1 MSLPVA
7 NLTDKLI
14 TSCRDEKT
22 KTILKNAKN
31 VGIYLGPDRRGID
44 YSIILMLGMLY
55 FSDESMVLR
64 TVIRIP
70 SNVDGEDTWPIPHS
84 ISEYQVPIFRLLGL
98 GYIDKEDFLEACLS
112 IHRLKLPRDCTR
124 IICSYLTPNLNNLM
138 LVPDVFDHK
147 SGLTLRQ
154 VKSRS
159 QIYRSD
165 DNENVLLGTTLRRRV
180 NIASFEEYSKIT
192 TTGSYLGSYGGF
204 SIYNTHGNCGFD
216 IERLNPEIHKENIYD
231 PEPDSDS
238 ESDYS
243 YDYFDPYGDV
253 NSNDYNSDNS
263 DGWFSD

>member
-14 TSCRDEKT
+14 TSCIDDKT

-31 VGIYLGPDRRGID
+31 IGAYFLPDRESRN

-70 SNVDGEDTWPIPHS
+70 SNVDGEDKWPLPHS
-84 ISEYQVPIFRLLGL
+84 ISEYEVPIFWDLGL

-138 LVPDVFDHK
+138 LVPDVFNHK

-159 QIYRSD
+159 QIIRSD
-165 DNENVLLGTTLRRRV
+165 LDALLGTTLRRRV
-180 NIASFEEYSKIT
+180 NIASFKEYSKIT

-216 IERLNPEIHKENIYD
+216 VERLNPEIHKENIYD
-231 PEPDSDS
+231 PDSDSDS

-243 YDYFDPYGDV
+243 YD
-253 NSNDYNSDNS
+253 DYDFYYENNPPSDYYSES
-263 DGWFSD
+263 DSD

>member
-31 VGIYLGPDRRGID
+31 IGAYFFPDRESSD
-44 YSIILMLGMLY
+44 YSINLMLGMLY

-64 TVIRIP
+64 TVTRIP
-70 SNVDGEDTWPIPHS
+70 SNVNGEDKWPLSHS
-84 ISEYQVPIFRLLGL
+84 ISDYQVPIFWDLGL

-112 IHRLKLPRDCTR
+112 IHRLRLPRDCTR

-147 SGLTLRQ
+147 SGLTLRK
-154 VKSRS
+154 VKRLS
-159 QIYRSD
+159 QIIRSD
-165 DNENVLLGTTLRRRV
+165 LDALLETTLRRRV

-216 IERLNPEIHKENIYD
+216 VERLNPEIHKENIYD
-231 PEPDSDS
+231 PDSDSDS

-243 YDYFDPYGDV
+243 YD
-253 NSNDYNSDNS
+253 DYDFYYENNPPSDYYSES
-263 DGWFSD
+263 DSD

>member
-14 TSCRDEKT
+14 TSCRDDKT

-31 VGIYLGPDRRGID
+31 IGAYFLPDRESRN

-70 SNVDGEDTWPIPHS
+70 SNVDGEDKWPLPHS
-84 ISEYQVPIFRLLGL
+84 ISEYEVPIFWDLGL

-138 LVPDVFDHK
+138 LVPDVFNHK

-159 QIYRSD
+159 QIIRSD
-165 DNENVLLGTTLRRRV
+165 LDALFGTTLRRRV
-180 NIASFEEYSKIT
+180 NIASFKEYSKIT
-192 TTGSYLGSYGGF
+192 KTGSYLGSYGGF

-216 IERLNPEIHKENIYD
+216 VERLNPEIHKENIYD
-231 PEPDSDS
+231 PDSDSDS
-238 ESDYS
+238 ESDYG
-243 YDYFDPYGDV
+243 YD
-253 NSNDYNSDNS
+253 DYDFYYENNPPSDYYSES
-263 DGWFSD
+263 DSD

>member
-14 TSCRDEKT
+14 TSCRDDKT

-31 VGIYLGPDRRGID
+31 IGAYFLPDRESRN

-70 SNVDGEDTWPIPHS
+70 SNVDGEDKWPLPHS
-84 ISEYQVPIFRLLGL
+84 ISEYEVPIFWDLGL

-138 LVPDVFDHK
+138 LVPDVFNHK

-159 QIYRSD
+159 QIIRSD
-165 DNENVLLGTTLRRRV
+165 LDALFGTTLRRRV
-180 NIASFEEYSKIT
+180 NIASFKEYSKIT
-192 TTGSYLGSYGGF
+192 KTGSYLGSYGGF

-216 IERLNPEIHKENIYD
+216 VERLNPEIHKENIYD
-231 PEPDSDS
+231 PDSDSDSDS
-238 ESDYS
+238 ESDYG
-243 YDYFDPYGDV
+243 YD
-253 NSNDYNSDNS
+253 DYDFYYENNPPSDYYSES
-263 DGWFSD
+263 DSD

>member
-31 VGIYLGPDRRGID
+31 IGAYFLPDRESRN

-64 TVIRIP
+64 TVIRVP
-70 SNVDGEDTWPIPHS
+70 SNVDGEDTWPVPHS
-84 ISEYQVPIFRLLGL
+84 ISDYQVPIFWDLGL

-165 DNENVLLGTTLRRRV
+165 DNENVLLGTTLKK
-180 NIASFEEYSKIT
+180 S
-192 TTGSYLGSYGGF
+192 
-204 SIYNTHGNCGFD
+204 
-216 IERLNPEIHKENIYD
+216 
-231 PEPDSDS
+231 
-238 ESDYS
+238 
-243 YDYFDPYGDV
+243 
-253 NSNDYNSDNS
+253 
-263 DGWFSD
+263 